1 MKRLILLSVLLVGFY
16 TLRAQTKTY
25 KVVFDITSQDTSRHQ
40 AALRHANGMATS
52 YPGSEVEVV
61 VYGGAINMVLKDK
74 SVAVKTIEDI
84 TANNKNIKIKVC
96 AVTMKRYNI
105 DKSMLIPGVE
115 IVPDAIVEIITKQG
129 EGWGYIKEAN

>member
-1 MKRLILLSVLLVGFY
+1 MKRLILLSVFLAGFV
-16 TLRAQTKTY
+16 TLRAQNKEY
-25 KVVFDITSQDTSRHQ
+25 KVVFDITSQDTTRHQ
-40 AALRHANGMATS
+40 AALRHASGMATS
-52 YPGSEVEVV
+52 YPGSEVELVV
-61 VYGGAINMVLKDK
+61 FGGAINMVVKDK
-74 SVAVKTIEDI
+74 STVAKTVQDATGI
-84 TANNKNIKIKVC
+84 KGLKIKVC